1 MKKHDENE
9 MVNGRIYV
17 TLKSNTAAGIPQQCV
32 STGLDV
38 AVCELNV
45 SELNSRMQKESCA

>member
-1 MKKHDENE
+1 MKKHDENQ
-9 MVNGRIYV
+9 MVNARIYV

-38 AVCELNV
+38 AVCELNF
-45 SELNSRMQKESCA
+45 SELNSRMHKEHSA